1 MGFWEQIKAQF
12 KQGSVLTRLIYINLG
27 VFVIL
32 VAWLILS
39 GLGSLEKTWLQD
51 FLAFPANFDRA
62 ILKPWSFVTY
72 MFTQINFFHL
82 IFNLIALF
90 WFGRMFMNWLDENR
104 LLAVYVLGGL
114 SGAAMY
120 LISYQIFPGLAID
133 NKTAQVVGASAS
145 IYAIMLALLA
155 IAPRFKIM
163 IPLIASF
170 ELRQLVL
177 VFLMI
182 DVFSIAFSQ
191 NIGGHLAHFGGAI
204 FGYVFGILHKQGFD
218 ITTWFTVI
226 IRGVMRTFKSN
237 QQNKV
242 HFTQINQTRHE
253 SDMDYNARKTAE
265 QEDINRI
272 LDKIGNSGY
281 DSLTKRE
288 KEILFKSSHH
298 QK

>member
-1 MGFWEQIKAQF
+1 MNFWEQIKAQF

-27 VFVIL
+27 VFVL
-32 VAWLILS
+32 VVAWLILS
-39 GLGSLEKTWLQD
+39 KLGNLDKTWIHD
-51 FLAFPANFDRA
+51 FLAFPASFDRA
-62 ILKPWSFVTY
+62 ILTPWTFVTY

-90 WFGRMFMNWLDENR
+90 WFGKMFMNWLDENR

-120 LISYQIFPGLAID
+120 LLSYSFFPGLAVQSQ
-133 NKTAQVVGASAS
+133 TAQVVGASAS

-204 FGYVFGILHKQGFD
+204 FGYTFGLLYKQGFD
-218 ITTWFTVI
+218 MTAWFTAI
-226 IRGVMRTFKSN
+226 IRGVMRSLKSK
-237 QQNKV
+237 QQTKV
-242 HFTQINQTRHE
+242 HFTQTNKTRHE

-265 QEDINRI
+265 QKEVNRI
-272 LDKIGNSGY
+272 LDKIGTSGY

-288 KEILFKSSHH
+288 KEILFKSSHM
-298 QK
+298 

>member
-27 VFVIL
+27 VFVI
-32 VAWLILS
+32 VVGWLILS
-39 GLGSLEKTWLQD
+39 ALGGLEKTWLQD
-51 FLAFPANFDRA
+51 FLAFPASLERA
-62 ILKPWSFVTY
+62 ILKPWAFVTY

-90 WFGRMFMNWLDENR
+90 WFGRMFMNWLDQNR

-120 LISYQIFPGLAID
+120 LFSYHIFPGLAIES
-133 NKTAQVVGASAS
+133 KTAQVVGASAS

-155 IAPRFKIM
+155 IAPRFKIV

-170 ELRQLVL
+170 ELRQVIL

-204 FGYVFGILHKQGFD
+204 FGYTFGILHKQGFD
-218 ITTWFTVI
+218 ITAWFTAIV
-226 IRGVMRTFKSN
+226 RTIMQAFKPK
-237 QQNKV
+237 QKTKV
-242 HFTQINQTRHE
+242 HFTQTNQTRYE

-265 QEDINRI
+265 QEEVNRI
-272 LDKIGNSGY
+272 LDKIGTSGY

-298 QK
+298 RK